1 MFIISVQDT
10 HFYLRIFFLKTY
22 FSFHL
27 LHIENFRQSLCGS
40 TIDDFRKSYFFR
52 NFSISM
58 VCTEV
63 VFLFRFKPLL
73 LHPKA
78 VPGRSD
84 LFINFINNKMMRNTF
99 NYTVRALSLIALAAG
114 LTACE
119 IQECTECPEEGH
131 PATLTLTLNSS
142 AVKSTGTPA
151 PAEDNAVN
159 TIDVFIFNGG
169 TSSNYGQLDAYKRF
183 EEGMELMEIRTTTG
197 AKKICV
203 VVNTKDADMSSITNI
218 DQLQALVAN
227 LQEEIPG
234 NFTMYGEKDV
244 TMKAVTTE
252 TITVSRFI
260 SRIAVT
266 SISTDFKGTP
276 YEGHSLTNCLLYLT
290 NVHADKLLYNGEDLN
305 TPLILNETRLNEE
318 DVESTAQPG
327 MLMDRIN
334 DAINDAGYT
343 VSHYLHCYSNE
354 TSDISSSTK
363 LILQADLNG
372 TTYYYPIPVNQDEY
386 GLPEENG
393 HYGIRRNTVYTYSI
407 TVTRPGSL
415 EPDIPLEPGVLNL
428 NIAVKEWDLIPE
440 FDKVF

>member
-1 MFIISVQDT
+1 MILENLIFLETSQSQWFVRKWFFCSVSSP
-10 HFYLRIFFLKTY
+10 Y
-22 FSFHL
+22 FW
-27 LHIENFRQSLCGS
+27 
-40 TIDDFRKSYFFR
+40 
-52 NFSISM
+52 
-58 VCTEV
+58 
-63 VFLFRFKPLL
+63 
-73 LHPKA
+73 
-78 VPGRSD
+78 
-84 LFINFINNKMMRNTF
+84 
-99 NYTVRALSLIALAAG
+99 ALSLIALAAG